1 MWVGRV
7 KNEECNDCELLKQR
21 EFKLVSSMEEIQE
34 IGRKK
39 MLAEIELTHCVPSR
53 PRRAPREEMNVST

>member
-1 MWVGRV
+1 MWVGRRWAGRDKLLRQL
-7 KNEECNDCELLKQR
+7 KNEEYNDCELLKQR

-39 MLAEIELTHCVPSR
+39 M
-53 PRRAPREEMNVST
+53 